1 MHVTAVT
8 ALVRASAGYSSGRF
22 AVFIE
27 DGIPMPANAKPRKP
41 SSTKTTR
48 PSHTEE
54 RIRLK
59 AYEIYE
65 RRGRVDGFAL
75 DDWLQAEAEVVG
87 TAKKPKARVAK
98 RSK

>member
-1 MHVTAVT
+1 M
-8 ALVRASAGYSSGRF
+8 L
-22 AVFIE
+22 IE
-27 DGIPMPANAKPRKP
+27 DGFLCLPTRKPRKP
-41 SSTKTTR
+41 RSTKTTR

-59 AYEIYE
+59 AYEICE

-87 TAKKPKARVAK
+87 TAKKPKAKVAK
-98 RSK
+98 RSKEPEAS

>member
-1 MHVTAVT
+1 V
-8 ALVRASAGYSSGRF
+8 L
-22 AVFIE
+22 IE
-27 DGIPMPANAKPRKP
+27 DGIPMPARSKPRKP
-41 SSTKTTR
+41 RSTNTTR

-65 RRGRVDGFAL
+65 RRGRIDGFAL

-87 TAKKPKARVAK
+87 TAKKTKAKVAK

>member
-1 MHVTAVT
+1 
-8 ALVRASAGYSSGRF
+8 
-22 AVFIE
+22 
-27 DGIPMPANAKPRKP
+27 MPADSKPRKP
-41 SSTKTTR
+41 RSTNTPL

-65 RRGRVDGFAL
+65 RRGRIDGFAL

-87 TAKKPKARVAK
+87 TAKKTTAIVAK